1 MPNTSATGGY
11 LLPEQFPA
19 PLDDDALDD
28 FFQVVVVGITGLAP
42 KLVRPRFQEKP
53 LKQPDRGATW
63 AAVGV
68 MRVDTEFDG
77 FIRHN
82 PGDPLTGEGAGDEVQ
97 RYETLEIMASF
108 YGPRSHHYAAL
119 LRDGL
124 SIPQNNEPFQVRDMG
139 LADLGSII
147 RTGDLVNQ
155 GWIRRVDFTFR
166 VRRTVYR
173 TYPVLNLESLDFK
186 LGTKSGA

>member
-28 FFQVVVVGITGLAP
+28 FFQAVAVGITGLDP

-53 LKQPDRGATW
+53 LKQPDRSTTW
-63 AAVGV
+63 AAIGV

-77 FIRHN
+77 YIGH
-82 PGDPLTGEGAGDEVQ
+82 DPGEGAGDKVR

-108 YGPRSHHYAAL
+108 YGPLSHRYASL

-124 SIPQNNEPFQVRDMG
+124 SIPQNNEPFLLRSMG
-139 LADLGSII
+139 LADLGPLF
-147 RTGDLVNQ
+147 RTGDLLNQ
-155 GWIRRVDFTFR
+155 GWVRRVDFTFR

-173 TYPVLNLESLDFK
+173 TYPVLNVKTLD
-186 LGTKSGA
+186 LDIETKSGA